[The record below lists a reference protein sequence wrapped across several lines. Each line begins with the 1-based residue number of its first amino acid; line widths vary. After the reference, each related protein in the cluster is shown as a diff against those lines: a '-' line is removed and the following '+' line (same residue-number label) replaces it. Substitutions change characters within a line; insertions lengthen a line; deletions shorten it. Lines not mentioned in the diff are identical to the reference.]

1 MILFSQTYIL
11 KVILFSETVMF
22 EDSESDSENEDLG
35 EISEG
40 ALGLKI
46 DKEKAEKNYSEAG
59 TLVDEPHD
67 EISLEK
73 YQHLLS
79 DPVHEKIMEVLHET
93 KLSFNLS
100 DFQLLSLHVLG
111 SKQNLMLI
119 SPTGSGKMLGE

>member
-1 MILFSQTYIL
+1 
-11 KVILFSETVMF
+11 MF

-35 EISEG
+35 EVSEG

-46 DKEKAEKNYSEAG
+46 DKEKAEQNYSEAG
-59 TLVDEPHD
+59 TLVDEPND

-73 YQHLLS
+73 YQHLLC
-79 DPVHEKIMEVLHET
+79 DPVHGKIMEVLHET
-93 KLSFNLS
+93 KLPFNLS

-111 SKQNLMLI
+111 SKRNLMLI